1 LPKSKEC
8 EFLHTAKVN
17 VIDWKLKLNFVALK
31 FQYMS
36 TNIQMVD
43 LKKQYLKIKEEIDTA
58 VVNVMTNANFIN
70 GAEVKS
76 FQNNLESYLN
86 VKHVIPCA
94 NGTDALQIAM
104 MGLGL
109 QPGDEVITASFTY
122 VATAEV
128 MALLGLVP
136 ILVEAKEVDF
146 TIDPAE
152 IEKAITPKTKAIVP
166 VHLFG
171 QGAAMNAIMDIAR
184 RHNLFVI
191 EDTAQAL
198 GATYQLSNGESAA
211 LGTIGDIGCTSFF
224 PSKNLGCYGDGG
236 ALFTNNDE
244 LAANLRMI
252 ANHGQKVRYYHDVI
266 GVNSRL
272 DTMQAAILDIKLKHL
287 NRYAESR
294 RIVADYYDNALAG
307 LEGVMTPNRITNG
320 THVFH
325 QYTLRVLNGKRDA
338 LRSYLEERGVP
349 SMIYY
354 PLPLHF
360 QKAFEN
366 ERYPK
371 GSMPISERLSAE
383 VLSLPIHTEMT
394 SEELEFIVDNV
405 KSFFNA

>member
-1 LPKSKEC
+1 MEMVNLKS
-8 EFLHTAKVN
+8 
-17 VIDWKLKLNFVALK
+17 
-31 FQYMS
+31 
-36 TNIQMVD
+36 
-43 LKKQYLKIKEEIDTA
+43 QYLKIKQEVDAAIHRVIDHGI
-58 VVNVMTNANFIN
+58 FIN
-70 GAEVKS
+70 GPEVKE
-76 FQNNLESYLN
+76 FQSNLEKYLG

-109 QPGDEVITASFTY
+109 KAGDEVITASFTY

-136 ILVEAKEVDF
+136 VLVEAKEFDF
-146 TIDPAE
+146 TIDPVE

-171 QGAAMNAIMDIAR
+171 QGADMNAILNIAKK
-184 RHNLFVI
+184 HNLFVI

-198 GATYQLSNGESAA
+198 GASFNMNSGESKF

-224 PSKNLGCYGDGG
+224 PSKNLGCFGDGG

-287 NRYAESR
+287 NEYAEAR
-294 RIVADYYDNALAG
+294 RAVANYYDASLQDLSG
-307 LEGVMTPNRITNG
+307 LSTPNRNTKG

-325 QYTLRVLNGKRDA
+325 QYTTRVLNGKRDA
-338 LRSYLEERGVP
+338 LKAHLEENGVP

-366 ERYPK
+366 IRYPK
-371 GSMPISERLSAE
+371 GSMPISELLSNE

-394 SEELEFIVDNV
+394 ADELEFIVGKV

>member
-1 LPKSKEC
+1 
-8 EFLHTAKVN
+8 
-17 VIDWKLKLNFVALK
+17 
-31 FQYMS
+31 M
-36 TNIQMVD
+36 
-43 LKKQYLKIKEEIDTA
+43 
-58 VVNVMTNANFIN
+58 
-70 GAEVKS
+70 
-76 FQNNLESYLN
+76 
-86 VKHVIPCA
+86 KHVIPCA

-109 QPGDEVITASFTY
+109 KPGDEVITASFTY

-128 MALLGLVP
+128 IALLGLVP
-136 ILVEAKEVDF
+136 VLVEAKDADF

-152 IEKAITPKTKAIVP
+152 IEKAITSKTKAIVP

-171 QGAAMNAIMDIAR
+171 QGADMNEIMAIAKK
-184 RHNLFVI
+184 HNLFVI

-198 GATYQLSNGESAA
+198 GATFQFSNGSEAH

-244 LAANLRMI
+244 LAENLRMI
-252 ANHGQKVRYYHDVI
+252 ANHGQKVKYYHDVI

-287 NRYAESR
+287 NQYAEAR
-294 RIVADYYDNALAG
+294 RAVADYYDNSFGGVEG
-307 LEGVMTPNRITNG
+307 LKTPNRIANG

-325 QYTLRVLNGKRDA
+325 QYTLRVLNGRRDELKA
-338 LRSYLEERGVP
+338 YLEEKGIP

-360 QKAFEN
+360 
-366 ERYPK
+366 
-371 GSMPISERLSAE
+371 
-383 VLSLPIHTEMT
+383 
-394 SEELEFIVDNV
+394 
-405 KSFFNA
+405 